1 MHRTLLGVLVAKA
14 GAAEGRAKQN
24 ELPGMVDAQA
34 RGEKA
39 AVQVR
44 VGTPERGEL
53 TLAHVQV
60 EPDLAGSIHETA

>member
-1 MHRTLLGVLVAKA
+1 
-14 GAAEGRAKQN
+14 
-24 ELPGMVDAQA
+24 MVVAQA

-44 VGTPERGEL
+44 VRTPERGEF

-60 EPDLAGSIHETA
+60 EPDLVGSIHETA